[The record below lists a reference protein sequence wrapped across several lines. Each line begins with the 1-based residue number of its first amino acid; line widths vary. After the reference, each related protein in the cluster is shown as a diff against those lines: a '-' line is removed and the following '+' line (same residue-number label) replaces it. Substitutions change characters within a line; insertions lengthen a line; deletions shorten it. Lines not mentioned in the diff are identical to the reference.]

1 MKKNTKKILKT
12 AGIVGASAAATY
24 FLIGNFFYYVTLTK
38 KGLENPYIKKVASG
52 SGKKDEERLRL
63 DAIK

>member
-1 MKKNTKKILKT
+1 MKKSTKKVLKT

-38 KGLENPYIKKVASG
+38 KGLEKTLVPSEGFDIKFVNVEGIVK
-52 SGKKDEERLRL
+52 L
-63 DAIK
+63 

>member
-1 MKKNTKKILKT
+1 MKKSTKKVLKT

-38 KGLENPYIKKVASG
+38 KGLENPFVAKIASG